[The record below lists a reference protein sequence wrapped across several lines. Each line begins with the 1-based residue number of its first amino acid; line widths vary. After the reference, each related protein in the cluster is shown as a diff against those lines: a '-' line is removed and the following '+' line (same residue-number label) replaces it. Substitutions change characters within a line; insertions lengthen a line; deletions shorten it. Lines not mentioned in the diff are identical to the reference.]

1 MTVSADPVPSHPVLF
16 INPRS
21 GGGKAQH
28 HHLVDHC
35 RQKRIEPIVLEEGD
49 DLASLAAAAV
59 SSGADAI
66 GMAGGDGS
74 QGEVAAVA
82 AAHDLPYICVPAGT
96 RNHFALDIR
105 HRPRRCRRR
114 PRRLPPRIRTSYR
127 PGPGQR
133 PRLRE

>member
-1 MTVSADPVPSHPVLF
+1 MTVSADPLPSHPVLF

-35 RQKRIEPIVLEEGD
+35 RQKRIEPIALEEGD

-74 QGEVAAVA
+74 QPTVGVLLTIP
-82 AAHDLPYICVPAGT
+82 D
-96 RNHFALDIR
+96 
-105 HRPRRCRRR
+105 
-114 PRRLPPRIRTSYR
+114 
-127 PGPGQR
+127 
-133 PRLRE
+133 